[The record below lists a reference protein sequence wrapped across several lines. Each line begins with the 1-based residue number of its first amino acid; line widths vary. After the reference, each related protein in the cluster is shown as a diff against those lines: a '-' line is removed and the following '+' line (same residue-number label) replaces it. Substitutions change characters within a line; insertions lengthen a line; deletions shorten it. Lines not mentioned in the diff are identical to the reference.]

1 MSKLKLEQIAAFVL
15 EAAKKAGA
23 TDSFVQIVQ
32 STSFSV
38 DVRDGKF
45 ESTEDNDNFGVSF
58 AAYIGK
64 QSASES
70 GHERSR
76 TKLRELVE
84 RVVSTARLSP
94 PDQYKGL
101 PEADQMLAAKDLQD
115 FDLLDA
121 SLTKVS
127 RKKATELALRAE
139 AAALAYDP
147 RVTISNGGSYAQSR
161 KTEYYANSR
170 GFAAATHTGFCRL
183 NVGVVAASGN
193 EKQTGGWGSSKR
205 YFEDLDTPE
214 NLGRLAAQEAVEKLN
229 GRRVKSQVVPMVADR
244 QLAARL
250 LGYFAQA
257 ASGSKLYTR
266 QSFLLDKIG
275 QQVAHADINIVDD
288 PHVQRGLA
296 SRGWSDHGLPTN
308 RRDIVKGGVLQD
320 YFMDLYSSR
329 RLGTK
334 PNGGQSSNLY
344 IVAGKSTPEEIVASV
359 DNGLFLQEIS
369 GHGFNPT
376 NGNISFSA
384 SGQWIENGKKA
395 FPVSGITIA
404 GNLLELFLGIEAVG
418 NDLIWDSSTV
428 SPTLKFKSIAV
439 AGE

>member
-1 MSKLKLEQIAAFVL
+1 MSKLKLQDIAAFVL
-15 EAAKKAGA
+15 EVAKKAGA
-23 TDSFVQIVQ
+23 TDSVVTIKEE
-32 STSFSV
+32 TDFSV
-38 DVRDGKF
+38 QVRDGKF
-45 ESTEDNDNFGVSF
+45 EGAEDNATFEVVF

-70 GHERSR
+70 GHRRSR
-76 TKLRELVE
+76 TELREMVE
-84 RVVSTARLSP
+84 RVVSTARLTP

-101 PEADQMLAAKDLQD
+101 PEADQMLSAKDLQD

-121 SLTKVS
+121 SLSKVS

-147 RVTISNGGSYAQSR
+147 RVTISNGGGYAQSR
-161 KTEYYANSR
+161 KSEYYANSR
-170 GFAAATHTGFCRL
+170 GFAAATHTGVCRL

-193 EKQTGGWGSSKR
+193 EKQTGGWGSVKR

-250 LGYFAQA
+250 LSYFAKA
-257 ASGSKLYTR
+257 ASGGQLYTR

-275 QQVAHADINIVDD
+275 QQVAHADISIIDD

-296 SRGWSDHGLPTN
+296 SRAYSDHGLPIN
-308 RRDIVKGGVLQD
+308 RRDIVKDGVLQD

-344 IVAGKSTPEEIVASV
+344 IVAGQSTPEEIIASV

-384 SGQWIENGKKA
+384 SGQWIENGKKT

-404 GNLLELFLGIEAVG
+404 GNLLELFQGIEAVG